1 MNKIVR
7 QSYSGM
13 AQDISKSKFSNQFY
27 FEGKNIRIVTT
38 DTQSTGSITNEKGN
52 SLILKVF
59 KPVINYTTKIITY
72 GSKSLSYTNDEINYN
87 SQSGDQVIIGQGTT
101 RDYVILFTTDN
112 NGFDCVWSVKYEDY
126 ELKLLYLRDLNFSTS
141 NPIQCLNNFENSN
154 IDKIYWVNGVNQ
166 IQFLNI
172 KHSIDNQDLEELI
185 DLPVNVIDVVGKY
198 NLSMPVIDE
207 VLSGGTHTSG
217 MIQYA
222 YNLYRLNSAQTKL
235 SPLSELIPLDKKSL
249 GGGDLNESVGAI
261 PVVKINNIDTTF
273 TNIRVYSIKYT
284 SYNETPSISLIDDRK
299 IPSSGSI
306 SVFDDNTTIL
316 KISLEEF
323 MFLGSDIIIPKHIT
337 SKVNRLFL
345 ANYREFNFDVN
356 LDMRAYSFPKLLNTV
371 NVYSNLILDSLTGN
385 IVPDEPVLSN
395 TRTITNTFTDLNID
409 TFDSVNLNYDVNR
422 YQYNSIL
429 EGGEGKY
436 LKYELAQSTDYNPDS
451 RYFKDSEIY
460 RLGVEFF
467 NSYGQ
472 VSLPKWVADFRA
484 PEGNL
489 NGRLNILKVELKP
502 DFFTWLNTNSNFES
516 EYAKPVGYRVLIA
529 ERTLSDRTII
539 ANGALGTMMINDR
552 SSKDVQIDYINTNP
566 EHYQYVKN
574 KTDELIKIPNFLLRN
589 CNENSFYGNTQ
600 PLQKA
605 RHLSDMNR
613 ARGSSDTEVCRAYFG
628 DRDTS
633 GRFYQFNAM
642 LQLYSPEILFK
653 ESISLNSG
661 LELKIKGAFKNT
673 YNAVWAKK
681 YATEG
686 TKEVTDEVKAFEGIL
701 PAYAK
706 QTNKILGNP
715 NSPLDHGIV
724 SHPTDDYS
732 DRVTHSKF
740 YRGYGKVDITDTFTN
755 VEILE
760 IYQPFETVTLP
771 DDKNYVNK
779 YGKGLYII
787 TSSTDYRKAHVS
799 YTITPDL
806 AYITEPYTITI
817 TSDNE
822 GNNAMITQNVTS
834 GVYTINAPVKTNPF
848 NEATSNN
855 AEKHFEY
862 YLKIT
867 TVGNVSFSGSI
878 DCNVKITDND
888 ILDIKID
895 VESTD
900 NLFSINNTTAISSSS
915 FKSAD
920 YTKSYDIYGAPELT
934 EKGQSFTSY
943 NNDSNYRYTN
953 SFSSIYTDGD
963 SNSDEGGL
971 YGRRII
977 SSNSENNRCVT
988 LVMGPRNTTT
998 PNDGSVE
1005 HYDRN
1010 TLEDLFN
1017 NAEGD
1022 VDGDNNLLIG
1032 ELVKTNA
1039 EIYLGGIYGG
1049 NSYEDKQRTNYLE
1062 IGEYKKLNA
1071 TNPINIIT
1079 SPGDTFVNN
1088 FRFLRVVKKDTDI
1101 LAEGI
1106 IQQEEIVE
1114 FLTET
1119 SINLKN
1125 RNDTSDDVWDS
1136 KFFNIDSNYH
1146 RYNRVYSQASDLIK
1160 RRNLNYNFK
1169 KISSYDTNII
1179 ASKLKSAGELIDNWT
1194 DILQNEVMTLNGKFG
1209 SINSLISFQD
1219 EIYAIQDKAFA
1230 FISINPRVQIQ
1241 GSDGL
1246 AVQLGTGNVLDRY
1259 KYVSTENGTRNRFG
1273 VIVTEQGVYF
1283 YDALSKAITM
1293 FKGQIEGLSDTKS
1306 MHSFFINNLVEGDL
1320 VMDNPVLKKGVSCG
1334 YDYVNNDV
1342 FLTFHQNKIENGLS
1356 TYSPFTIAFN
1366 ENSNTFV
1373 SFYDYTPSFYISRG
1387 NYFITTD
1394 PNNTS
1399 IYRQGVG
1406 LYNTFYNVKYPSY
1419 VTLNVNP
1426 EPNLDCVF
1434 DNINFK
1440 SETYSYDTNTGLY
1453 TIDNPDK
1460 TLTGIRAYTDH
1471 LDSNT
1476 GTSVTPLVVGRNS
1489 NIRRKFRDWNALIP
1503 RSGRE
1508 RIRGPWVK
1516 LKLVFDQ
1523 QGDYK
1528 FILHDIDISYT
1539 AS

>member
-52 SLILKVF
+52 SLILKVP

-126 ELKLLYLRDLNFSTS
+126 ELKLLYLRNLNFSTS

-185 DLPVNVIDVVGKY
+185 DLPVNVIDMVGKY
-198 NLSMPVIDE
+198 SLSAPKITSI
-207 VLSGGTHTSG
+207 LSGGTHTSG

-235 SPLSELIPLDKKSL
+235 SPLSELIPLDKGIL
-249 GGGDLNESVGAI
+249 GGGNLNENVGSI
-261 PVVKINNIDTTF
+261 PVININNIDTNY

-284 SYNETPSISLIDDRK
+284 SYNETPKVSLIEDRK
-299 IPSSGSI
+299 IPSKGSI
-306 SVFDDNTTIL
+306 EILDDNTTITSL
-316 KISLEEF
+316 SLEEF
-323 MFLGSDIIIPKHIT
+323 LFLGSDIIIPKHIT
-337 SKVNRLFL
+337 SKFNRLFI
-345 ANYREFNFDVN
+345 ANYDELNFDVK
-356 LDMRAYSFPKLLNTV
+356 LDMRAYSFPQLSTSV
-371 NVYSNLILDSLTGN
+371 NVYNDIELDDTTGD
-385 IVPDEPVLSN
+385 IVPSEPVLQN
-395 TRTITNTFTDLNID
+395 TRNITSTFTDSIDD
-409 TFDSVNLNYDVNR
+409 TFDSINLNYDVNR
-422 YQYNSIL
+422 YLYNSSIQ
-429 EGGEGKY
+429 GGEGKY
-436 LKYELAQSTDYNPDS
+436 LKYELLQTTDYAEDR
-451 RYFKDSEIY
+451 RYFKDDEIY
-460 RLGVEFF
+460 RLGIEFF
-467 NSYGQ
+467 NVYGQ
-472 VSLPKWVADFRA
+472 VSLPKWVSDFKA
-484 PEGNL
+484 PSGNL
-489 NGRLNILKVELKP
+489 KGLLNILKIELKSE
-502 DFFTWLNTNSNFES
+502 FFTWLNISSNFEA
-516 EYAKPVGYRVLIA
+516 EYSKPVGYRLLIA

-539 ANGALGTMMINDR
+539 ANGALGSMMINDKSTRDVPLDYR
-552 SSKDVQIDYINTNP
+552 SNP
-566 EHYQYVKN
+566 TEYQYVKN
-574 KTDELIKIPNFLLRN
+574 KTDELVKLPNFLLRN
-589 CNENSFYGNTQ
+589 CNETSFYGNTQ

-605 RHLSDMNR
+605 SHLADMNR
-613 ARGSSDTEVCRAYFG
+613 ARENSNTEVCRAYYG
-628 DRDTS
+628 DDDTS
-633 GRFYQFNAM
+633 GRFYQFNPM

-673 YNAVWAKK
+673 YNAVWARK
-681 YATEG
+681 YEANG
-686 TKEVTDEVKAFEGIL
+686 SGNIADEVKAFEGII

-706 QTNKILGNP
+706 KVTQILGNP
-715 NSPLDHGIV
+715 NAPLDYGIV
-724 SHPTDDYS
+724 CHPGGS
-732 DRVTHSKF
+732 APDRVTHSKF
-740 YRGYGKVDITDTFTN
+740 YRGYGVVDITDAYNSAKF
-755 VEILE
+755 IE
-760 IYQPFETVTLP
+760 IYQPFVGTTLP
-771 DDKNYVNK
+771 DTKDYVNK
-779 YGKGLYII
+779 YGQGLQVTIN
-787 TSSTDYRKAHVS
+787 STGYRKAYIS
-799 YTITPDL
+799 YTVTPDVL
-806 AYITEPYTITI
+806 NLLTPYTISV

-822 GNNAMITQNVTS
+822 GNNVLITHNVIS
-834 GVYTINAPVKTNPF
+834 GSYTIDVPVRESPLTTTPNIEKT
-848 NEATSNN
+848 
-855 AEKHFEY
+855 FET
-862 YLKIT
+862 YLKIKT
-867 TVGNVSFSGSI
+867 PGDVPFKGTM
-878 DCNVKITDND
+878 DCLVKIADSGPT
-888 ILDIKID
+888 DIKIE
-895 VESTD
+895 VLSTA
-900 NLFSINNTTAISSSS
+900 NLFSINNPEYISTNAFS
-915 FKSAD
+915 SAD
-920 YTKSYDIYGAPELT
+920 YTKSYKIYGTPELT
-934 EKGQSFTSY
+934 EKGQSFTIY
-943 NNDSNYRYTN
+943 NKDSNYRYSN
-953 SFSSIYTDGD
+953 SFTGIYTDGD
-963 SNSDEGGL
+963 SSWDKTGL

-977 SSNSENNRCVT
+977 NSNSDNNRCITFVT
-988 LVMGPRNTTT
+988 GPKNSST
-998 PNDGSVE
+998 PNDSLVR

-1010 TLEDLFN
+1010 SLEDLFTM
-1017 NAEGD
+1017 AGGD
-1022 VDGDNNLLIG
+1022 VGGEDNLLIA
-1032 ELVKTNA
+1032 ELVKTKA

-1062 IGEYKKLNA
+1062 IGEYKTLSPSE
-1071 TNPINIIT
+1071 TSYT
-1079 SPGDTFVNN
+1079 LLSPGDTFVNN
-1088 FRFLRVVKKDTDI
+1088 FRFLRVVRKDTNI
-1101 LAEGI
+1101 LAEGVL
-1106 IQQEEIVE
+1106 QQEEIVE

-1125 RNDTSDDVWDS
+1125 RSDTSDSVWDS
-1136 KFFNIDSNYH
+1136 KFFNLNSDYH
-1146 RYNRVYSQASDLIK
+1146 TYNRVYSQLSDLIK

-1179 ASKLKSAGELIDNWT
+1179 SSKLKSAGELIDNWT

-1219 EIYAIQDKAFA
+1219 EVYAIQDKAFA
-1230 FISINPRVQIQ
+1230 FISISPRIQ
-1241 GSDGL
+1241 VSGSDGL
-1246 AVQLGTGNVLDRY
+1246 AVQLGTGAILDRY
-1259 KYVSTENGTRNRFG
+1259 KYISTENGTRNRFG
-1273 VIVTEQGVYF
+1273 VIVTEKGVYF

-1293 FKGQIEGLSDTKS
+1293 FKGQIEGLSNTKS

-1387 NYFITTD
+1387 NYFVTTD

-1471 LDSNT
+1471 LDSNV
-1476 GTSVTPLVVGRNS
+1476 GTSVTPLVVGRNN

-1539 AS
+1539 TS